1 MLSSFSCGG
10 GGAMATPAENDL
22 ALIAKFE
29 EVLESASSVQPRSPA
44 ARALSERLTALL
56 LQRHVRTAPFES
68 EAAMDRAFESAETA
82 LRWLLKA
89 LVGDDPAAPRPLPDA
104 ITKAREEIDKWKAE
118 AGKLLKGKR

>member
-44 ARALSERLTALL
+44 ARALSERLTVLL

-68 EAAMDRAFESAETA
+68 DVAS
-82 LRWLLKA
+82 
-89 LVGDDPAAPRPLPDA
+89 
-104 ITKAREEIDKWKAE
+104 
-118 AGKLLKGKR
+118 GKRLEFDVAHLR